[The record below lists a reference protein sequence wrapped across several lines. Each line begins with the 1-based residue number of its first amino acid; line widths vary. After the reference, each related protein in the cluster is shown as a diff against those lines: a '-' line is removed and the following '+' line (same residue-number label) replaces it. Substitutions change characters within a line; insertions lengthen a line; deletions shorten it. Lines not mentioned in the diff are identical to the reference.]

1 VVVLADGRS
10 RRVTCRGGAEVDLF
24 EVAKGEGGASL
35 GSWCW
40 RLEERGM
47 ELGFVG
53 GVARLRHTRSSEVE
67 RSAAERRR
75 CCVARVAAPGAIN
88 WAFATAAAGFISATA
103 AFGAQPAFAGLQEP
117 PSRFAAVESEYEEVR
132 FPVVWEGFR
141 SINSQYGT
149 VLLFHN
155 GSETPVDINWI
166 NFNGKEV
173 ETPERKLLCQQQSI
187 GSPFLSSRVVKKV
200 NYAIVPPGESYL
212 QPTFAS
218 HPWSVRDHASQKTLT
233 LTVAHESAAVVNIS
247 SKGLGST
254 VPQKYADNALLSFVV
269 ENFSDEEDDEI

>member
-1 VVVLADGRS
+1 
-10 RRVTCRGGAEVDLF
+10 
-24 EVAKGEGGASL
+24 
-35 GSWCW
+35 
-40 RLEERGM
+40 M

-173 ETPERKLLCQQQSI
+173 
-187 GSPFLSSRVVKKV
+187 